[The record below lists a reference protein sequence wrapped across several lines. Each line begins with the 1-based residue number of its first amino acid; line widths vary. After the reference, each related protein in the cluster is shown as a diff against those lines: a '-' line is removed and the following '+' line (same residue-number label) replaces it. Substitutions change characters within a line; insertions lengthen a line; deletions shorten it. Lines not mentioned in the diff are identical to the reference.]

1 MLTPNSYNHP
11 AVTSSCLRQTSS
23 TNNGYVKNKLTTSTI
38 LLSPHLVSDTSL
50 PQATVMLTSN
60 EQNRPALTSSHM
72 SSTSNRDVKTNEQNR
87 PALTSSRLRHISS
100 TGNHT
105 CLPQATVMLKLTN
118 KTAPLSPHLVSDT
131 YLPQATVR
139 HMSSTSNRDVK
150 TNEQNRP
157 ALTSSRLRHISSTG
171 NHTCL
176 PQATVMLKLT
186 NKTAP
191 LSPHLVSDTSLPQP
205 TVRHMSST
213 SNRDVKTNEQNR
225 PALTSS
231 RKHLTTTTTLLSP
244 HLISDISLPQP
255 TVMLTSN
262 NYYNYYCPTD
272 ISSCLRHVSST
283 ANRELNTKQLQLPR
297 SHLTSSEKHL
307 F

>member
-11 AVTSSCLRQTSS
+11 AVTSSCLRQTTS

-50 PQATVMLTSN
+50 PQATVMLTLN
-60 EQNRPALTSSHM
+60 EH
-72 SSTSNRDVKTNEQNR
+72 KR

-105 CLPQATVMLKLTN
+105 
-118 KTAPLSPHLVSDT
+118 
-131 YLPQATVR
+131 YLA
-139 HMSSTSNRDVK
+139 
-150 TNEQNRP
+150 
-157 ALTSSRLRHISSTG
+157 
-171 NHTCL
+171 
-176 PQATVMLKLT
+176 
-186 NKTAP
+186 
-191 LSPHLVSDTSLPQP
+191 
-205 TVRHMSST
+205 
-213 SNRDVKTNEQNR
+213 
-225 PALTSS
+225 
-231 RKHLTTTTTLLSP
+231 
-244 HLISDISLPQP
+244 QP
-255 TVMLTSN
+255 TVMSTSN
-262 NYYNYYCPTD
+262 NYYCPTD